1 MSFFIILAIIILGR
15 INSSLLGYQFL
26 NTDEFVIG
34 AKALRFV
41 KNDFNFYEFD
51 GDTSGILNAI
61 FLTWPNLLNLDI
73 TYLSIR
79 LSAILAI
86 SLILYFTYK
95 TIEKKLDKKLVLII
109 FTPLVLFFSLSK
121 DPDFIHY
128 TNELIATLLIIIS
141 LFLILNDKQTLKLK
155 KAFLISFVL
164 GSVLFAKMQF
174 FPVAAM
180 ILFFLFVRQYFKIKD
195 QKTSLLL
202 IVGFLSPIALVST
215 YYYLN
220 SNFND
225 LFYNVIHYPL
235 SDLITRNLETE
246 KIIADTNSLISIS
259 ETNKFKT
266 LISHLLYNSV
276 FHLFY
281 FYFFIFLIYV
291 LCLKRFDSI
300 YKNFNFD
307 LLLIISSIIFT
318 LAITLITGS
327 VHRHYLIVLIPM
339 IPIFISIFLL
349 NYQINET
356 KLKKL
361 NSLIFSLSV
370 LFIISLIFE
379 DTKFYS
385 KKFVHSNFNNNEINF
400 YNPKIFSYLKLEDSD
415 KIIIWG
421 WKPEM
426 YILSNL
432 SPASR
437 DVVNQKQ
444 IDFKSN
450 REYFKKRFIRD
461 FNKNNPSLVVDNVK
475 PKSYMFTMKDQN
487 VESFNELSD
496 LLSKNYVKLGSI
508 NKNCP
513 DLYLR
518 KKRATLFLK
527 KNIDYKFEDEDLNLS
542 KMNDLIVDEDI
553 CNTSVIFGK
562 NSPSKFYIN
571 TYENRIDNIM
581 ILASKKN
588 ISKTEVNLKINY
600 VNQKTINEKIIVN
613 KYPFW
618 SNLKVKDK
626 NKISGIEFD
635 VIDLKNKS
643 LGLSELKIFRN

>member
-174 FPVAAM
+174 FPVAVM
-180 ILFFLFVRQYFKIKD
+180 ILFFLLVRQYFKIKD
-195 QKTSLLL
+195 QKTSFLL

-259 ETNKFKT
+259 ETNKFKI

-281 FYFFIFLIYV
+281 FYFFIFLVYV

-300 YKNFNFD
+300 YKKFNFD
-307 LLLIISSIIFT
+307 LLLIISSILFT

-475 PKSYMFTMKDQN
+475 PKSYMYTMKDQ
-487 VESFNELSD
+487 
-496 LLSKNYVKLGSI
+496 
-508 NKNCP
+508 
-513 DLYLR
+513 
-518 KKRATLFLK
+518 
-527 KNIDYKFEDEDLNLS
+527 
-542 KMNDLIVDEDI
+542 
-553 CNTSVIFGK
+553 
-562 NSPSKFYIN
+562 
-571 TYENRIDNIM
+571 
-581 ILASKKN
+581 
-588 ISKTEVNLKINY
+588 
-600 VNQKTINEKIIVN
+600 
-613 KYPFW
+613 
-618 SNLKVKDK
+618 
-626 NKISGIEFD
+626 
-635 VIDLKNKS
+635 
-643 LGLSELKIFRN
+643 